1 MKTLIIGGVAGG
13 ATAAARLRRID
24 KDMEIILVE
33 RGEYISYANCGLPYH
48 VSDVIADRNSLLVT
62 TPEVMRARYGVDV
75 RVKNEALKID
85 KDNKKVE
92 IKNLNTGEVYEES
105 YDNLVISTG
114 SSPLRPPI
122 EGIDN
127 DRIRSLW
134 NVPDTDKIKEI
145 IREKNVKS
153 AVVVGGGFIGIE
165 MAENLNHLG
174 IKTSIVEKLNQV
186 MGNLD
191 YDMAQILHGNINDNG
206 VNLYLGKGVTKFEDK
221 NNGVKIHLDDG
232 NAIEADLVILSI
244 GVRPNSELARDA
256 GLELNQ
262 RGGIVV
268 DKYMRTSE
276 KDIYAIGDVV
286 EIEHFV
292 DKTRAMIPLAGPAN
306 KQGRLLADT
315 LIGNMKAYH
324 GTQGTS
330 VAQAFD
336 MVAAATG
343 YNEKQLKLKGMKP
356 HEDYEVVFIQQ
367 KSHAGYYP
375 GATPLFLKVIFDKKT
390 EQILG
395 AQVVGND
402 GADKRVDVIATAMRF
417 NAKVTD
423 LMHLELAYAPPFSSA
438 KDPVNM
444 VGYVAENIIN
454 GLVNLVPVE
463 EYLEIK
469 DGVVT
474 LDVSEPI
481 EREVK
486 FIEGSIHIP
495 FGQLMDRFGEL
506 DPEKTYVLYC
516 GMGVR
521 AYNSARILKMRGF
534 KDVRVLAGGMSMY
547 NAYRFEPVLHDFS
560 DDDSCG
566 CGQVYN
572 GEDIKSEG
580 DVIPVDCSGLQCP
593 GPIMKVNQSMD
604 GLEEGQVIKVSSTD
618 MGFSKDVEAWC
629 NKTGN
634 KLLKKEKDGITNIS
648 YIQKGSKLRQVSN
661 TKPSD
666 DMGQTMVVFS
676 GDLDKVL
683 ASFIIANGAAALGKP
698 VTMFFTFWGL
708 NALRKDQAVPV
719 KKSFIEK
726 MFGKMMPRGS
736 KKLKLSK
743 MNMAGMGTKMMK
755 KVMNDK
761 NVDSLEELMKAA
773 MDNGVKLVACTMSM
787 DVMGIKEEELIDGV
801 EFAGVASYL
810 GDAYDSQVN
819 LFI

>member
-13 ATAAARLRRID
+13 ATAAARLRRVD
-24 KDMEIILVE
+24 KNMEIILVE
-33 RGEYISYANCGLPYH
+33 RGDYISYANCGLPYH
-48 VSDVIADRNSLLVT
+48 ISDIIADRNSLLVT
-62 TPEVMRARYGVDV
+62 TPEVMRARYKVDV
-75 RVKNEALKID
+75 RVKNEVIKID
-85 KDNKKVE
+85 KVNKKVE

-105 YDNLVISTG
+105 YDNLVIATG

-122 EGIDN
+122 EGIEN
-127 DRIRSLW
+127 DKIKSLW
-134 NVPDTDKIKEI
+134 NVSDTDKIKEI
-145 IREKNVKS
+145 IKEKNVKS
-153 AVVVGGGFIGIE
+153 VVVVGGGFIGIE
-165 MAENLNHLG
+165 MAENLNHIG

-221 NNGVKIHLDDG
+221 NDKVKIHLDDG
-232 NAIEADLVILSI
+232 SAIEADLVILSI
-244 GVRPNSELARDA
+244 GVRPNSELAKEA

-268 DKYMRTSE
+268 DEYMRTSA

-292 DKTRAMIPLAGPAN
+292 DKTKAMIPLAGPAN

-315 LIGNMKAYH
+315 ISGNMKAYR

-330 VAQAFD
+330 VAQIFD

-343 YNEKQLKLKGMKP
+343 YNEKQLKLKGMKA
-356 HEDYEVVFIQQ
+356 HEDYEIVFIQQ

-375 GATPLFLKVIFDKKT
+375 GATPLFLKVLFDKKT
-390 EQILG
+390 EHILG

-402 GADKRVDVIATAMRF
+402 GADKRIDVIATAMRF

-423 LMHLELAYAPPFSSA
+423 LMHLELAYAPAFSSA

-444 VGYVAENIIN
+444 VGYVSENIIN
-454 GLVNLVPVE
+454 GLVNLVTVK
-463 EYLEIK
+463 EYLKIK
-469 DGVVT
+469 SDVVT

-486 FIEGSIHIP
+486 YIEGSIHIP
-495 FGQLMDRFGEL
+495 FGQLMDRYDEL
-506 DPEKTYVLYC
+506 DSEKTYVIYC

-534 KDVRVLAGGMSMY
+534 NDVRVLAGGILMY

-560 DDDSCG
+560 DDCKYCVDKKEVESAG
-566 CGQVYN
+566 N
-572 GEDIKSEG
+572 
-580 DVIPVDCSGLQCP
+580 VILVDCNGLQCP
-593 GPIMKVNQSMD
+593 GPIMKVNKSME
-604 GLEEGQVIKVSSTD
+604 GLKEGQIIKVSSTD

-661 TKPSD
+661 IQAAD

-676 GDLDKVL
+676 GELDKVL

-708 NALRKDQAVPV
+708 NALRKDKAVPV

-726 MFGKMMPRGS
+726 IFGKMMPRGT

-743 MNMAGMGTKMMK
+743 MNMAGIGTKMMK

-761 NVDSLEELMKAA
+761 NVDSLEDLMKAA

-787 DVMGIKEEELIDGV
+787 DVMGIKEEELLDGV

-810 GDAYDSQVN
+810 GDAYDSQIN